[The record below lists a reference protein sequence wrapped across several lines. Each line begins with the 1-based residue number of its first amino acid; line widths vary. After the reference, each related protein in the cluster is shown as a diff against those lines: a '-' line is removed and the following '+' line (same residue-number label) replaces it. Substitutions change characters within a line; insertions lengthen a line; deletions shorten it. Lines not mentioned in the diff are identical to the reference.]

1 MKLWKM
7 RRLTL
12 EGKIIILKAIA
23 ISKIIFQSF
32 IISVLKDIV
41 NELELIHKVF
51 FLEKCFS

>member
-32 IISVLKDIV
+32 IISVPKDIV

>member
-32 IISVLKDIV
+32 IISVPEDIV

-51 FLEKCFS
+51 FLEKRFS

>member
-1 MKLWKM
+1 MKLCKM

-32 IISVLKDIV
+32 IISVPKDIV

-51 FLEKCFS
+51 FLEKRFS